1 MLGGTTVHG
10 CMGHLL
16 PLWKSTFPRSAKEAE
31 AEKNR
36 GDAFTWLCTLEA
48 RAGALTSMAI
58 FVEYCPNLLTAYIFK
73 TIIQAVECS
82 LVTISQ

>member
-1 MLGGTTVHG
+1 M
-10 CMGHLL
+10 
-16 PLWKSTFPRSAKEAE
+16 WKSSFPRSAKEAE

-48 RAGALTSMAI
+48 RAGALASMAM
-58 FVEYCPNLLTAYIFK
+58 FVEYCSNLMTDHIIKA
-73 TIIQAVECS
+73 IIQAVECS

>member
-1 MLGGTTVHG
+1 
-10 CMGHLL
+10 MGRLL
-16 PLWKSTFPRSAKEAE
+16 PLWKSSFPRSAKEAE

-48 RAGALTSMAI
+48 RVGALTSMAM
-58 FVEYCPNLLTAYIFK
+58 FVEYCPNLMTDHAIR
-73 TIIQAVECS
+73 TIVQAVECS